1 MSVTLSISE
10 KIYKSL
16 QQQARKRELDSVE
29 QFLEELTNQFENQE
43 AVEWEKELER
53 RREVG
58 KRMREFREKMKE
70 KYGVMPDSTPLIRED
85 RMRG

>member
-1 MSVTLSISE
+1 MSVTLSISD